1 MNRYTAG
8 FLTLGDDGAFMTDLD
23 IDLVL
28 VPVDGS
34 EESHEAVDYAI
45 AIAREYGASVHAL
58 YVLDES
64 VVRAIE
70 NGDVDE
76 TDIADDTE
84 SFTDSV
90 IERAE
95 AAGVPHGNSIAY
107 GFSTRVKTVHPGSV
121 VLDTAE
127 DLKADFIVVPREP
140 VTGEPG
146 EVLEK
151 AAEYVLLYASQP
163 VLSV

>member
-1 MNRYTAG
+1 
-8 FLTLGDDGAFMTDLD
+8 MTQLE

-45 AIAREYGASVHAL
+45 AVANEYDASVHAL
-58 YVLDES
+58 YVLGEE

-70 NGDVDE
+70 TDAIDQADV
-76 TDIADDTE
+76 ADDTE

-90 IERAE
+90 IRRAE
-95 AAGVPHGNSIAY
+95 AAGVPHSNSIAY
-107 GFSTRVKTVHPGSV
+107 GFSTKVKTVHPGTV

-127 DLKADFIVVPREP
+127 ELAADFIVVPREP
-140 VTGEPG
+140 VTGDPG

>member
-1 MNRYTAG
+1 
-8 FLTLGDDGAFMTDLD
+8 MTELD

-45 AIAREYGASVHAL
+45 VVASEYDATVHAL
-58 YVLDES
+58 YVLGEDR
-64 VVRAIE
+64 VRAIE
-70 NGDVDE
+70 TGAVDE
-76 TDIADDTE
+76 ADVADDTE

>member
-1 MNRYTAG
+1 
-8 FLTLGDDGAFMTDLD
+8 MTDID

-45 AIAREYGASVHAL
+45 GVAAEYGASVHAL
-58 YVLDES
+58 YVLDED
-64 VVRAIE
+64 VVRAIDH
-70 NGDVDE
+70 GAVDE
-76 TDIADDTE
+76 SDVADDTE
-84 SFTDSV
+84 AFTDSV
-90 IERAE
+90 ARRAE
-95 AAGVPHGNSIAY
+95 AAGVPHSNSIAA
-107 GFSTRVKTVHPGSV
+107 GFSMTVKTVHPGSV

-127 DLKADFIVVPREP
+127 ELAADFIVVPREP
-140 VTGEPG
+140 VTGDPG
-146 EVLEK
+146 EVLGK

>member
-1 MNRYTAG
+1 MDQTVSFG
-8 FLTLGDDGAFMTDLD
+8 T
-23 IDLVL
+23 VL

-34 EESHEAVDYAI
+34 EESTAAVEYAVAI
-45 AIAREYGASVHAL
+45 AAEYDADVHAVF
-58 YVLDES
+58 VLGEE

-70 NGDVDE
+70 DDAVDE
-76 TDIADDTE
+76 DEVAADTE
-84 SFTDSV
+84 AFSDT
-90 IERAE
+90 
-95 AAGVPHGNSIAY
+95 AADVAASRGVEFAMSQAY
-107 GFSTRVKTVHPGSV
+107 GFSTDLKTRHPGSV

-127 DLKADFIVVPREP
+127 EVDADFIVVPREP
-140 VTGEPG
+140 ISGDPG

>member
-1 MNRYTAG
+1 MIPDPESASLTASDA
-8 FLTLGDDGAFMTDLD
+8 TLD

-34 EESHEAVDYAI
+34 EESLTAIEYALAI
-45 AIAREYGASVHAL
+45 ADRYDAAVHCVYVFGEDIA
-58 YVLDES
+58 
-64 VVRAIE
+64 RAIE
-70 NGDVDE
+70 NGTVDE
-76 TDIADDTE
+76 EAVATQSE
-84 SFTDSV
+84 EFT
-90 IERAE
+90 E
-95 AAGVPHGNSIAY
+95 AATELAADHDVGLSTSTAY
-107 GFSTRVKTVHPGSV
+107 GFSTHVKMRHPGSV

-127 DLKADFIVVPREP
+127 DVSADFLVVPREP
-140 VTGEPG
+140 VSGDPG

>member
-1 MNRYTAG
+1 
-8 FLTLGDDGAFMTDLD
+8 MTDLD

-45 AIAREYGASVHAL
+45 AVASEYDASVHAL
-58 YVLDES
+58 YVLDEDL
-64 VVRAIE
+64 VRAIE
-70 NGDVDE
+70 HGVVDEGDV
-76 TDIADDTE
+76 ADDTE
-84 SFTDSV
+84 AFTDSV
-90 IERAE
+90 AKRAE
-95 AAGVPHGNSIAY
+95 ARGVAHSNSIAY
-107 GFSTRVKTVHPGSV
+107 GFSTTVKTVHPGSV

-127 DLKADFIVVPREP
+127 ELESDFIVVPREP
-140 VTGEPG
+140 VSGDPG
-146 EVLEK
+146 RVLGK

>member
-1 MNRYTAG
+1 
-8 FLTLGDDGAFMTDLD
+8 MTDLD

-34 EESHEAVDYAI
+34 DASHEAVDYAI
-45 AIAREYGASVHAL
+45 GIAEEYGAAVHAL
-58 YVLDES
+58 YVLDEE
-64 VVRAIE
+64 VVRALE
-70 NGDVDE
+70 SGDTDE
-76 TDIADDTE
+76 ADVADDTQ

-90 IERAE
+90 IRRAE
-95 AAGVPHGNSIAY
+95 AVGVDHGNSIAY
-107 GFSTRVKTVHPGSV
+107 GFSTEVKTVHPGSV

-127 DLKADFIVVPREP
+127 ELEADFIVIPREP
-140 VTGEPG
+140 VTGDPG
-146 EVLEK
+146 QVLEK

>member
-1 MNRYTAG
+1 
-8 FLTLGDDGAFMTDLD
+8 MTQLE

-45 AIAREYGASVHAL
+45 AVASEYDASVHAL
-58 YVLDES
+58 YVLGEE

-70 NGDVDE
+70 TDAIDQADV
-76 TDIADDTE
+76 ADDTE
-84 SFTDSV
+84 SFTESV
-90 IERAE
+90 IRRAE
-95 AAGVPHGNSIAY
+95 AAGVPHSNSIAS
-107 GFSTRVKTVHPGSV
+107 GFSTQVKTVHPGSV

-127 DLKADFIVVPREP
+127 ELEADFIVVPREP
-140 VTGEPG
+140 VTGDPG

>member
-1 MNRYTAG
+1 MTAH
-8 FLTLGDDGAFMTDLD
+8 D

-28 VPVDGS
+28 APVDGS
-34 EESHEAVDYAI
+34 EASHEAVEYAI
-45 AIAREYGASVHAL
+45 AIAGEYDARVHAL
-58 YVLDES
+58 YVLDED
-64 VVRAIE
+64 VVRSLESGELDEA
-70 NGDVDE
+70 DV
-76 TDIADDTE
+76 ADDTQ

-90 IERAE
+90 ARRAE
-95 AAGVPHGNSIAY
+95 AAGVAHSNSIAY
-107 GFSTRVKTVHPGSV
+107 GFSTKVKTVHPGSV

-127 DLKADFIVVPREP
+127 EIAADFIVVPREP

-146 EVLEK
+146 AVLEK